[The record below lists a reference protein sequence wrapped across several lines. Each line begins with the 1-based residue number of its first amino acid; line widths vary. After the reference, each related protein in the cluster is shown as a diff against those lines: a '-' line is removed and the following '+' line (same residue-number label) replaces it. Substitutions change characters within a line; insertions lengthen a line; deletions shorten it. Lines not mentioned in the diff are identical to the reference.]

1 MPLSKDTFRFEARI
15 RTGIFP
21 SRKLSPLFFL
31 KRKENQK
38 EKPLLNFAISF

>member
-21 SRKLSPLFFL
+21 SRKLSPLFL